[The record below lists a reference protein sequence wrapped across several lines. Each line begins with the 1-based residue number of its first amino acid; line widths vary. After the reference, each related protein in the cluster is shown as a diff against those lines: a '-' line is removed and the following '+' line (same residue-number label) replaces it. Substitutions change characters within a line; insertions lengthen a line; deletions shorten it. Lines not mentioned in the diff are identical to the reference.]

1 MSKLFL
7 IDYAAIS
14 PLLILLFGALCLIF
28 IESFSTTVARR
39 FSALLTA
46 ITLLAASGAEIYAP
60 TSQNPLLTRW
70 IVFDSIAH
78 FFILFF
84 IFTTL
89 AVTLLSESFFQRFK
103 VSQGEYFFLL
113 LSSTLGLILISIA
126 NDFLTLFI
134 GLETLSLSLYVLCC
148 YMRKWD
154 NAAEGALKYF
164 LLGAISAG
172 FLLYGTALIY
182 GAVGTTQFSGLM
194 KDTHGVLF
202 LSGIAFVT
210 LGLAF
215 KAALVPFH
223 AWAPDVYESSPTP
236 ITAFMSVA
244 TKAGAFAAFIRI
256 FMVALP
262 HFDPRW
268 YQTMTLLAIL
278 SMVYANFVAMKQ
290 FQLRRFFAYSGISHA
305 GFLLIPIIAGTSDSL
320 NALLFYLVVYAIATL
335 GSFAILSYLDETKEG
350 VNLND
355 LKGLFRRS
363 PFLAVTFALCL
374 LTLAGIPPTAGFFA
388 KFFVFKVAFEA
399 QLFVLLFVGL
409 FTAVLAGYYYLRIIT
424 LMFSEYPAHET
435 PPTRTPALICLTVLV
450 FFTITAL
457 TIYPSVLMPVQKSTT
472 EPTKN
477 TER

>member
-1 MSKLFL
+1 MSKLYL
-7 IDYAAIS
+7 LDYAALS
-14 PLLILLFGALCLIF
+14 PLLILLFGALLLIF
-28 IESFSTTVARR
+28 IESFAAAFASR

-46 ITLLAASGAEIYAP
+46 ITLLAAFGAEIYAP
-60 TSQNPLLTRW
+60 ASQNPLLTRW
-70 IVFDSIAH
+70 IVSDSIAH
-78 FFILFF
+78 FFTLFF
-84 IFTTL
+84 IATTL

-103 VSQGEYFFLL
+103 VSQGEYYFLL
-113 LSSTLGLILISIA
+113 LSSTLGLILIAIA

-148 YMRKWD
+148 YMKKWD

-172 FLLYGTALIY
+172 FLLYGIALIY

-194 KDTHGVLF
+194 KNYTPHEVLF
-202 LSGIAFVT
+202 ISGIAFVT

-236 ITAFMSVA
+236 ITAFMAVG

-262 HFDPRW
+262 HFDPQW
-268 YQTMTLLAIL
+268 YQAMTLLAIL
-278 SMVYANFVAMKQ
+278 SMVYSNFVAMKQ
-290 FQLRRFFAYSGISHA
+290 VQLRRFFAYSGISHA
-305 GFLLIPIIAGTSDSL
+305 GFLLIPIIANTTDAL
-320 NALLFYLVVYAIATL
+320 NALLFYLSVYAVATL
-335 GSFAILSYLDETKEG
+335 GAFAILSYLDETKEG
-350 VNLND
+350 VTLND

-388 KFFVFKVAFEA
+388 KFFLFKVAYEA

-409 FTAVLAGYYYLRIIT
+409 FTAVLAGYYYLRIIA
-424 LMFSEYPAHET
+424 LMFSEYPALIT
-435 PPTRTPALICLTVLV
+435 PPIRTPALICLTILI

-457 TIYPSVLMPVQKSTT
+457 SIYPSLLLQI
-472 EPTKN
+472 
-477 TER
+477 